1 VAAGRILLNEVDE
14 ILIRRPHLGVFAEQ
28 AEELRAELARARGPS
43 AQGAS
48 SLTTED
54 LRLLPMLATHLSFP
68 ETAQEL
74 FLSRHTV
81 KSQAKSLYRKLGATS
96 RSEAV
101 ARAREL
107 GLLER

>member
-1 VAAGRILLNEVDE
+1 MAAGRILLNEVDE

-28 AEELRAELARARGPS
+28 GEELRAELARARGPS
-43 AQGAS
+43 AQGAA
-48 SLTTED
+48 SLTTAE
-54 LRLLPMLATHLSFP
+54 LRLLATHLSFP